1 MLASWDQ
8 KSRVLASSCAPPP
21 LAPEL
26 VGARCLKSQPAQLDG
41 IFPSGETRI
50 YLGFVIGLLLLLAE
64 AATQAF
70 QLVSA
75 VPADVIAPNP
85 RRTFRRFPL
94 H

>member
-1 MLASWDQ
+1 MLMAFIA
-8 KSRVLASSCAPPP
+8 LMAT
-21 LAPEL
+21 L
-26 VGARCLKSQPAQLDG
+26 VVKFF

-75 VPADVIAPNP
+75 VLADVIAPNP
-85 RRTFRRFPL
+85 RRTFPQVPSPL
-94 H
+94 IRSSSVPSLS